1 MKTTMTIT
9 AENFKRAVK
18 AAVSCCV
25 YATVPALGDV
35 YMDIGK
41 NGAFIACD
49 LEQYVCCS
57 FNPLKHSDDTIGV
70 SVDFS
75 MLKKIA
81 DIKGENITFTYDES
95 AEHELR
101 ISNGKKVITLACTL
115 VDNSAGSNDFN
126 RETYSIPF
134 EMDRKEIM
142 QLDSEELLV
151 AVKNTFVFTC
161 KTDIKPILKGYHFNG
176 HDNVIETIDGY
187 HCVRKDWKTGVLN
200 SDYFETVGEKLINIK
215 NIFNKNDGMIAVYGA
230 ESMESKLDFG
240 KYKYTLFSLT
250 EGDMKIEYA
259 VRNLQGEF
267 HNVKNSYPTTF
278 QTYGIAKAGSLI
290 ELCKEY
296 SKFISEKAPNPII
309 FHQIND
315 VVYASLRT
323 VSIKFCE
330 PTEIKIDGA
339 PLSAG
344 YKNAFLMEGLSVFDK
359 NETINMKTNGN
370 LYPLLI
376 ENNEYHVLVLPIRL
390 TDDII
395 SAVEKD
401 IALLN
406 SKEAV

>member
-142 QLDSEELLV
+142 QLDSEELLITI
-151 AVKNTFVFTC
+151 KNTS
-161 KTDIKPILKGYHFNG
+161 
-176 HDNVIETIDGY
+176 
-187 HCVRKDWKTGVLN
+187 VLL
-200 SDYFETVGEKLINIK
+200 S
-215 NIFNKNDGMIAVYGA
+215 
-230 ESMESKLDFG
+230 
-240 KYKYTLFSLT
+240 LF
-250 EGDMKIEYA
+250 
-259 VRNLQGEF
+259 
-267 HNVKNSYPTTF
+267 
-278 QTYGIAKAGSLI
+278 
-290 ELCKEY
+290 
-296 SKFISEKAPNPII
+296 
-309 FHQIND
+309 
-315 VVYASLRT
+315 
-323 VSIKFCE
+323 
-330 PTEIKIDGA
+330 
-339 PLSAG
+339 
-344 YKNAFLMEGLSVFDK
+344 
-359 NETINMKTNGN
+359 
-370 LYPLLI
+370 
-376 ENNEYHVLVLPIRL
+376 
-390 TDDII
+390 
-395 SAVEKD
+395 
-401 IALLN
+401 
-406 SKEAV
+406 

>member
-1 MKTTMTIT
+1 M
-9 AENFKRAVK
+9 
-18 AAVSCCV
+18 
-25 YATVPALGDV
+25 
-35 YMDIGK
+35 
-41 NGAFIACD
+41 
-49 LEQYVCCS
+49 
-57 FNPLKHSDDTIGV
+57 
-70 SVDFS
+70 
-75 MLKKIA
+75 
-81 DIKGENITFTYDES
+81 
-95 AEHELR
+95 
-101 ISNGKKVITLACTL
+101 
-115 VDNSAGSNDFN
+115 
-126 RETYSIPF
+126 
-134 EMDRKEIM
+134 
-142 QLDSEELLV
+142 
-151 AVKNTFVFTC
+151 
-161 KTDIKPILKGYHFNG
+161 
-176 HDNVIETIDGY
+176 
-187 HCVRKDWKTGVLN
+187 LN